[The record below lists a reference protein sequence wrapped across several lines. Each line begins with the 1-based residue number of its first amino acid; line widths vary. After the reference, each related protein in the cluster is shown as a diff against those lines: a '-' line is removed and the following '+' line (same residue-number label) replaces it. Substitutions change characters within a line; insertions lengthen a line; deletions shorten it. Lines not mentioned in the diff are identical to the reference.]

1 MKKVIFVFAA
11 IITALTTFA
20 QYDPEALSVLNAMS
34 TKYKQIG
41 SFEAVFAQQ
50 MINESAD
57 IDESIKGEIIVK
69 GDMYVLKVAGQEIYN
84 NGTDVYSYSKEI
96 QEVTIDTFYPD
107 EQEITLGNIYDLY
120 KEGFKYVLMAT
131 QANGDRIV
139 ELDPE
144 TNDKSY
150 FKIRLVIDKND
161 DLKKFSV
168 FEKGG
173 TQYIYD
179 IKDFKEVTLNDS
191 FFTFDT
197 SKHPDV
203 EVIDFR

>member
-11 IITALTTFA
+11 TITALSTFA
-20 QYDPEALSVLNAMS
+20 QYDSEALAVLNAMS
-34 TKYKQIG
+34 NKYKKIG
-41 SFEAVFAQQ
+41 SFEAEFVQH
-50 MINESAD
+50 MSNEGAG
-57 IDESIKGEIIVK
+57 IDESIEGQITVK
-69 GDMYVLKVAGQEIYN
+69 GDMYLLKVAGQEIYN

-96 QEVTIDTFYPD
+96 QEVTIDTFNPD

-120 KEGFKYVLMAT
+120 KEGFKYILIST
-131 QANGDRIV
+131 ESNGNRIV

-144 TNDKSY
+144 TNNKSY

-161 DLKKFSV
+161 NLKTFTV

-173 TQYIYD
+173 TKYLYD
-179 IKDFKEVTLNDS
+179 IKNFKEVTLNDS
-191 FFTFDT
+191 YFTFDT